1 MKQGWLKFEKNPNV
15 AQLNQ
20 IQPVELAKNES

>member
-1 MKQGWLKFEKNPNV
+1 MKQGWLIFKQNPDV

-20 IQPVELAKNES
+20 IQPVKLAKNES